1 LMRRKDI
8 LLTTRPTTFQITIWT
23 LNFFVI
29 YLVEFLTA
37 DITYIH

>member
-1 LMRRKDI
+1 MRRKDI
-8 LLTTRPTTFQITIWT
+8 LLATRPTTFQITVRA